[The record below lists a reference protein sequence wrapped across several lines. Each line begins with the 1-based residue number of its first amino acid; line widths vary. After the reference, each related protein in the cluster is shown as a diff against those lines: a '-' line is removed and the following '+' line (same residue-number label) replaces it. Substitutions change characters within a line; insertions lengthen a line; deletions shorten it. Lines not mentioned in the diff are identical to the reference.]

1 MIMTDKEFTA
11 FINDIVPFVGLGAF
25 GGFIKALNAS
35 DKFTWRTVLVRLLT
49 GAFGGLIGGMWLLT
63 TSFPP
68 LLKLAMAGAIGVT
81 ANELIVAIQH
91 RLCREIMGEHTPLV
105 TDEDTTERTPL
116 VSDQDTTD
124 ETRD

>member
-1 MIMTDKEFTA
+1 MTDKEFTA
-11 FINDIVPFVGLGAF
+11 FINDIVPFVGLGAL

-35 DKFTWRTVLVRLLT
+35 DKFTWRTVLIRILT

-68 LLKLAMAGAIGVT
+68 LLKLAMAGAVGAT
-81 ANELIVAIQH
+81 TNELIAAVQH
-91 RLCREIMGEHTPLV
+91 RLCREITGEHTP
-105 TDEDTTERTPL
+105 P